1 MTSLHRIALSQELC
15 WYLMK
20 ATKDNSLKRLDED
33 EDPIAFLKKVKNE
46 IFECSSVELEGLRA
60 GAFFVCCDEECKD
73 SEVYKTLTESC
84 IAMPKSNFYDR
95 NLHSFQSYAGG
106 DHSVDHGMDE
116 PGLMDAL
123 RDFVGKDRLSDEYHL
138 GQHTFKQVS
147 GRVFPEF
154 IRNSLSLMQIVLG
167 MEPETLALM
176 VTPVQTT
183 LKTLLSNVQVLSEM
197 QYAFATTFPEE
208 MVKVMVRLKLVALDF
223 LADLDLSCV
232 LGTYS
237 YIEKRLLTVA
247 PSVAKQS
254 AGTVAHAHARTHA
267 HTPWGA
273 EQPSRHLC
281 VVALRATTEERHFA
295 CPSCRFQVL
304 IPVTALVI
312 VFSLGRHHGPSSPKP
327 ASCSV
332 LDSTLNAIG
341 QSRVTLSLR

>member
-1 MTSLHRIALSQELC
+1 
-15 WYLMK
+15 
-20 ATKDNSLKRLDED
+20 
-33 EDPIAFLKKVKNE
+33 
-46 IFECSSVELEGLRA
+46 
-60 GAFFVCCDEECKD
+60 
-73 SEVYKTLTESC
+73 
-84 IAMPKSNFYDR
+84 
-95 NLHSFQSYAGG
+95 
-106 DHSVDHGMDE
+106 MDE

-154 IRNSLSLMQIVLG
+154 MRNSLSLMQIVLG

-208 MVKVMVRLKLVALDF
+208 MVEVMARLKLVALDF

-237 YIEKRLLTVA
+237 YIEKRLLTV
-247 PSVAKQS
+247 
-254 AGTVAHAHARTHA
+254 
-267 HTPWGA
+267 
-273 EQPSRHLC
+273 
-281 VVALRATTEERHFA
+281 
-295 CPSCRFQVL
+295 L

-312 VFSLGRHHGPSSPKP
+312 VFSLGRHHGHGVKGGKWYRNTRRDIVDGK
-327 ASCSV
+327 A
-332 LDSTLNAIG
+332 
-341 QSRVTLSLR
+341 